1 MYVKKRN
8 FIIWSFEDGA
18 IRVEKTNTLSKTYT
32 HRCEGA
38 LREPVAIPNEIGF
51 ANSIRKP
58 KGLENGIVSSLRSSQ

>member
-1 MYVKKRN
+1 VYVKKRN

-38 LREPVAIPNEIGF
+38 LREPVAISN
-51 ANSIRKP
+51 
-58 KGLENGIVSSLRSSQ
+58 